1 MFKRPFGRG
10 ADRRRRAPA
19 AGGSPAYPGSG
30 LHVCAECRSDFVH
43 ALERH
48 REGDARWLML
58 LRCGRCGS
66 RREVIVSDDLVLR
79 FDADVARGLAV
90 IAGAPTT
97 LDHERMAEQ
106 ADTFAA
112 ALQLDLID
120 AGDFR
125 P

>member
-10 ADRRRRAPA
+10 ARRRRRAEALSGPR
-19 AGGSPAYPGSG
+19 AYPGSG
-30 LHVCAECRSDFVH
+30 LHVCADCRSDFVH
-43 ALERH
+43 AVERH
-48 REGDARWLML
+48 RESDARWLML
-58 LRCGRCGS
+58 LRCGRCGGC
-66 RREVIVSDDLVLR
+66 REVIVSEDLVLR
-79 FDADVARGLAV
+79 FDADVSRTLAV
-90 IAGAPTT
+90 IAGAAAT
-97 LDHERMAEQ
+97 LDQERMAEE

>member
-1 MFKRPFGRG
+1 VFKRPFDRR
-10 ADRRRRAPA
+10 ARRRRRAEALSVPL
-19 AGGSPAYPGSG
+19 AYPGSG

-48 REGDARWLML
+48 REGDARWQML
-58 LRCGRCGS
+58 LRCGRCGGC
-66 RREVIVSDDLVLR
+66 REVVVSDDLVLR
-79 FDADVARGLAV
+79 FDADVSRALAV
-90 IAGAPTT
+90 IAGAAET

-106 ADTFAA
+106 AETFAA
-112 ALQLDLID
+112 ALRLDLID

>member
-1 MFKRPFGRG
+1 MFKRPFDRS
-10 ADRRRRAPA
+10 ARRRRRAQA
-19 AGGSPAYPGSG
+19 LGGPRAYPGSG

-43 ALERH
+43 ALERR

-58 LRCGRCGS
+58 LRCGCCGGC
-66 RREVIVSDDLVLR
+66 REVIVSEDLVLR
-79 FDADVARGLAV
+79 FDADVSRALAV
-90 IAGAPTT
+90 IAGAAAT

-106 ADTFAA
+106 AETFAA
-112 ALQLDLID
+112 ALRLDLID